1 MNDKVKRIIYISSGV
16 IILAIFVFVVK
27 FISDNYYRT
36 RLPDYPDFQSIPKPL
51 NEQISVAGKK
61 AYRNP
66 TTNNLGMLG
75 MVYHSS
81 AYYEKASR
89 CYILAVKKNKK
100 KWIWSYY
107 LGYLNLELGESKNAL
122 ENFQEVIKENPNN
135 YLAWYYEGGA
145 FQNLGLS
152 DNAEKVFDKIVR
164 LNDQDIFIRNTSRNN
179 YFPLRTYAMFRLAR
193 IYMNTN
199 QSDSTEKTL
208 KEIIKNNITFGPAYR
223 LLGNL
228 YATMGDSSLSKNYTI
243 RANDMAVFTPPVD
256 TLVDKL
262 TLMSRSDLYLMKQ
275 IDVAVQSLNP
285 NFTINL
291 LNNALQYF
299 PDNKFLISKTINLFL
314 LMGKGKQALPYLDKH
329 KYYYREDYKELID
342 VADLLFD
349 NGFNSEAMDYFYL
362 AKKLKSGE
370 TDIQAQLAIWLFNRG
385 MNKDALNL
393 MNEQLEKEPDNT
405 DVLSNGVYLLLMLG
419 EKEKA
424 KPLLIRLKRLKPS
437 DPIAIK
443 MTGVL
448 AEKEGNLK
456 EALRMYEKAFKA
468 DPEDLST
475 IKYLGM
481 NYLREEMWN
490 KAILFFRK
498 ALEYHPNEPYLLEG
512 LGRLLVTCP
521 DAKLRNIAEGR
532 EYSERAFYRFT
543 SPPLTQISAGINLA
557 MAYYELRDRQNASFY
572 INKTIIQARKANV
585 QKEYLAYIENLSKKF
600 SISN

>member
-1 MNDKVKRIIYISSGV
+1 MKAKAKRIIYISGEV
-16 IILAIFVFVVK
+16 IILAILVVVVK
-27 FISDNYYRT
+27 VISDNYYRT
-36 RLPDYPDFQSIPKPL
+36 RLPDYPDFKAISKPL
-51 NEQISVAGKK
+51 TEQISAAGKK

-66 TTNNLGMLG
+66 TTYNLGFLG

-81 AYYEKASR
+81 AYYDKAAR
-89 CYILAVKKNKK
+89 CYELAVNKNKK
-100 KWIWSYY
+100 EWIWSYY

-122 ENFQEVIKENPNN
+122 ENFRIVIEENQNN

-145 FQNLGLS
+145 FQNLGQS
-152 DNAEKVFDKIVR
+152 ENAEKFFDKIVH
-164 LNDQDIFIRNTSRNN
+164 LNDQDIFVKTFSRNN
-179 YFPLRTYAMFRLAR
+179 YFPLQTYAKFRLAR

-199 QSDSTEKTL
+199 RPDSAEKTL
-208 KEIIKNNITFGPAYR
+208 KEIIKNDITFGPAYR
-223 LLGNL
+223 LLGNVYTL
-228 YATMGDSSLSKNYTI
+228 KGDSSLSKNYTI
-243 RANDMAVFTPPVD
+243 RANDMAPFTPPVD

-291 LNNALQYF
+291 LNNALLYF

-329 KYYYREDYKELID
+329 KYYYKEDYRELID

-349 NGFNSEAMDYFYL
+349 NGYKSEAMEYFYL

-385 MNKDALNL
+385 MDKDALNL
-393 MNEQLEKEPDNT
+393 MNEQLEKDPGNI
-405 DVLSNGVYLLLMLG
+405 DVLSNGVYLLLMIG

-424 KPLLIRLKRLKPS
+424 KPLLTRLNLLKPS

-456 EALRMYEKAFKA
+456 EALTMYEKAFNA
-468 DPEDLST
+468 DPENLST
-475 IKYLGM
+475 IKYLVM
-481 NYLREEMWN
+481 IYLREEMWN

-512 LGRLLVTCP
+512 LGSLLVTCP
-521 DAKLRNIAEGR
+521 DSKLRNITEGR
-532 EYSERAFYRFT
+532 EYSERAFFRFT
-543 SPPLTQISAGINLA
+543 SPPLTQISAGINLS
-557 MAYYELRDRQNASFY
+557 MAYYELGDRQNATYY
-572 INKTIIQARKANV
+572 IDKTIIQAMKANV
-585 QKEYLAYIENLSKKF
+585 QKDYLAYLERLSKKF